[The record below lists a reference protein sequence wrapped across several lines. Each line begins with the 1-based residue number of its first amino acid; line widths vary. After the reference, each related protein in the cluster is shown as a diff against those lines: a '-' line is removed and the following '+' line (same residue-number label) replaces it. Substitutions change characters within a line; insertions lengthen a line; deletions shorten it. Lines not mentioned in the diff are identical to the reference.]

1 MKIGNAACKAWQL
14 ALWERATA
22 LISSSNNLVRDGY
35 STALFSLNSTLWH
48 RSESCILKSLGY
60 MPSTLDSYW
69 LDRNHVPY
77 FIYVDDVLAGFALIR
92 PYPTSPDRLDVEQ
105 FFVLRKYKG
114 QGVGKEAFE
123 EILNIH
129 PGKWQIRVLKE
140 NEPALAFWK
149 SVVSHRV
156 GENFEVCIDI
166 DIDLEMHFIRFDTE

>member
-1 MKIGNAACKAWQL
+1 MNINLKKI
-14 ALWERATA
+14 EV
-22 LISSSNNLVRDGY
+22 SSRYILENLFTYYIYDMSQYMGWDPNSDGQY
-35 STALFSLNSTLWH
+35 TF
-48 RSESCILKSLGY
+48 I
-60 MPSTLDSYW
+60 PSTLDSYW
-69 LDRNHVPY
+69 LDRNYVAY
-77 FIYVDDVLAGFALIR
+77 FIYVDDALAGFALIR
-92 PYPTSPDRLDVEQ
+92 PYPTRPDRLDVEQ

-114 QGVGKEAFE
+114 QGIGKKAFE

-149 SVVSHRV
+149 SVVNHRV